1 MRPDAAQAI
10 TTSELPGGT
19 GPLAQYAGTGVP
31 VTASM
36 SGSAGDRRC
45 KQGGTVECNSY
56 IPPLSHIRGG
66 IFYFAP
72 RIT

>member
-1 MRPDAAQAI
+1 MRPDAVQAI

-36 SGSAGDRRC
+36 SGSAGEPAL
-45 KQGGTVECNSY
+45 QAGWN
-56 IPPLSHIRGG
+56 RGM
-66 IFYFAP
+66 
-72 RIT
+72 